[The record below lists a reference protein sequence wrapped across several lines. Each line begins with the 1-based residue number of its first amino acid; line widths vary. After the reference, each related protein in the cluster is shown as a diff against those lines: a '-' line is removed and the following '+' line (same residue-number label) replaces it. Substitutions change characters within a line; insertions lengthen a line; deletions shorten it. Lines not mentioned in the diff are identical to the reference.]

1 MPKERERGGGL
12 WPGGLWQG
20 CRLGRHVELMTAA
33 IETLAW

>member
-1 MPKERERGGGL
+1 MPKEREGG
-12 WPGGLWQG
+12 GGLWQG